1 MGIICIYL
9 AMRVTTDYE
18 DSVQHSIDG
27 KCKLPEPRFTVSA
40 GITEPLDELLDINGS
55 RHCVTP
61 W

>member
-1 MGIICIYL
+1 
-9 AMRVTTDYE
+9 MRATTDYE
-18 DSVQHSIDG
+18 GSVQHSIDD
-27 KCKLPEPRFTVSA
+27 KRKLPEPRFTVSA